1 MHAPTRA
8 MRRAQNIL
16 CQNPSNPGLPTNRE
30 HSKQLVNYAPR
41 AMRGIF
47 YARVNHVP
55 DYQLI
60 ADTTNG
66 SSIMRH
72 APYAMRHA
80 RNILCASQSC
90 PGLPTNR
97 GHNKRLVNYAP
108 CAIRHAPCAKY
119 SMRESIMPRVM
130 ERYRSVSLCREIS
143 IYFGRN
149 SLPINRQ
156 SSHGTEWRH

>member
-16 CQNPSNPGLPTNRE
+16 CANPSNPGLPTNRE

-80 RNILCASQSC
+80 RNILCANPSC
-90 PGLPTNR
+90 PGLWR
-97 GHNKRLVNYAP
+97 DIDLFLYV
-108 CAIRHAPCAKY
+108 
-119 SMRESIMPRVM
+119 
-130 ERYRSVSLCREIS
+130 ERYRSVSGETACQLIDNHHTGQS
-143 IYFGRN
+143 GTTSN
-149 SLPINRQ
+149 QKKQNPTKSPIIPSPPQ
-156 SSHGTEWRH
+156 PS